1 MKRRSL
7 RYSHGAGSVGGV
19 GGRQHLLLVDC
30 SLEEK
35 GASKL
40 LKLDTDNKHIQSAT
54 QTKLHTHT
62 HICVYTIHELFLLN
76 IYGALVEFKIKLPQS
91 PIARHPAWC

>member
-1 MKRRSL
+1 MKGRGL

-40 LKLDTDNKHIQSAT
+40 LKLDTDNKYIQSAT
-54 QTKLHTHT
+54 QNYTHTHT
-62 HICVYTIHELFLLN
+62 YVYIRYMSFSFSTFMMHL
-76 IYGALVEFKIKLPQS
+76 
-91 PIARHPAWC
+91 